1 MKVLIAGA
9 NGGTGR
15 NIIQILSESGQ
26 HEPVAMIRD
35 ITQSAELEQ
44 LGTKETVLADLEGEL
59 DHAVEGCD
67 AVIFAA
73 GSGSKTGPEKTV
85 SVDEQGAINLIKS
98 AEKHGVKRFIMLST
112 VGADNPEYGSGDMKH
127 YFESKGKADKA
138 LRESTLDYTIV
149 RPGALSNDAGNGR
162 IQLAEKLGDY
172 NGSIPREDVAK
183 VMSEC
188 LNYKNTSRKTFEILS
203 GDQDITTALKSV

>member
-15 NIIQILSESGQ
+15 SIIQILSEGGQ

-59 DHAVEGCD
+59 DHAVAGCD

-85 SVDEQGAINLIKS
+85 SVDEQGAIKLIES

-149 RPGALSNDAGNGR
+149 RPGALSNDAGNGH

-172 NGSIPREDVAK
+172 NGNIPREDVAK

-188 LNYKNTSRKTFEILS
+188 LNFNNTSRKTFEILS
-203 GDQDITTALKSV
+203 GDTDITTALKSV